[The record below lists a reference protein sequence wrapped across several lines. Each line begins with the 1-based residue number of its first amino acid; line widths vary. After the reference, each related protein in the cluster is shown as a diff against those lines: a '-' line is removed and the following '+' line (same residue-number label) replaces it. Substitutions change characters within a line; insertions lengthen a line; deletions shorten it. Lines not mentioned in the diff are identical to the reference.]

1 MMKNAKE
8 IVKEKYGQIARENAG
23 GSATS
28 CCGQGC
34 SCSGVDY
41 SVFSENYEQQPGYQV
56 DADLGLGCG
65 IPTEFARISEGD
77 TVIDLG
83 SGAGNDCFVA
93 RSLAGE
99 NGEVIGIDFTE
110 DMITRARANAAKL
123 NFQNVSFRLGDIE
136 NIPMTT
142 ARADVV
148 ISNCVLNLL
157 PDKQKAFSEIFRVL
171 KPGGHFS
178 ISDVVLVGAL
188 PEKLQSAAEM
198 YAGCVS
204 GAIQKEEYLHIIRLA
219 GFSNIRI
226 DKERA
231 LTVPDQMLL
240 EYISASEL
248 DDFRQSGTGIF
259 SINVYAERPSISMGC
274 GCGCGCS

>member
-1 MMKNAKE
+1 MKNAKE
-8 IVKEKYGQIARENAG
+8 IVKEKYGQIARENTG
-23 GSATS
+23 GCVTS
-28 CCGQGC
+28 CCGQGS

-41 SVFSENYEQQPGYQV
+41 SVFSENYNHQPGYQV

-65 IPTEFARISEGD
+65 IPTEYARIAEGD

-93 RSLAGE
+93 RSLVGE
-99 NGEVIGIDFTE
+99 NGEVIGIDFTD
-110 DMITRARANAAKL
+110 DMIKRARGNAVRL
-123 NFQNVSFRLGDIE
+123 NFQNVSFLLGDIE
-136 NIPMTT
+136 NIPVTT
-142 ARADVV
+142 AKADVV
-148 ISNCVLNLL
+148 ISNCVLNLV

-178 ISDVVLVGAL
+178 IADVVLVGAL
-188 PEKLQSAAEM
+188 PEKLKSVAEI

-204 GAIQKEEYLHIIRLA
+204 GAIQKVEYLQIIQQA

-226 DKERA
+226 DKERP
-231 LTVPDQMLL
+231 LSVPDQMLL

-248 DDFRQSGTGIF
+248 VDFRQSGTGIY
-259 SINVYAERPSISMGC
+259 SINVYAERPSIPMGC